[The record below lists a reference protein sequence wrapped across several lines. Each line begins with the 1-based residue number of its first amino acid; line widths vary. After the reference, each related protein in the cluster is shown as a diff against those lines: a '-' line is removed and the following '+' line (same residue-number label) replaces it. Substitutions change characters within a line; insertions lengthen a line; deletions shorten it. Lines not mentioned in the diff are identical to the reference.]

1 MLIAAVDFAKDW
13 NHSTQDETESIE
25 EPRIALNGVSQ
36 MYHWV
41 PGFSVGYVFCDPC
54 HRVDSGVFGNR
65 RYAFATSFIRL
76 KVSFGGARVYEGGIA
91 GRDTPS

>member
-41 PGFSVGYVFCDPC
+41 QDL
-54 HRVDSGVFGNR
+54 
-65 RYAFATSFIRL
+65 A
-76 KVSFGGARVYEGGIA
+76 
-91 GRDTPS
+91 